1 MKSHTIKPNN
11 MSATAINLNMLF
23 VDMLPTYSSVFNKV
37 TDNQKLTKQEF
48 IDLFCRTFNTNE
60 PRTNLMLHGIKESR
74 FVNIWK
80 ENGTANFE

>member
-1 MKSHTIKPNN
+1 

-48 IDLFCRTFNTNE
+48 IDLFTKTFDKFN
-60 PRTNLMLHGIKESR
+60 PKTNLLLYAIRDSKFEK
-74 FVNIWK
+74 IYK
-80 ENGTANFE
+80 ANGAAMFE